1 MSKMD
6 KSVIIA
12 FLTSSWMDLIIIVLF
27 VLLLIG
33 TGKLLVRY
41 DKGGK
46 IKGILITLCIEAEK
60 YLGSGTG
67 KLKKQEVITWFRSRH
82 PMLSLFVSTEVLDK
96 LIDNV
101 VAGINKYLSENDVTL
116 DGLETTI
123 NLSKAD
129 IMKNE

>member
-1 MSKMD
+1 MD

-12 FLTSSWMDLIIIVLF
+12 FLTSSWMDLIVIVLF

-33 TGKLLVRY
+33 VGKLLVRY

-46 IKGILITLCIEAEK
+46 IKGILINLCIEAEK

-67 KLKKQEVITWFRSRH
+67 KLKKQEVITWFRLRH

-101 VAGINKYLSENDVTL
+101 VAGINKYLSDNDVTL